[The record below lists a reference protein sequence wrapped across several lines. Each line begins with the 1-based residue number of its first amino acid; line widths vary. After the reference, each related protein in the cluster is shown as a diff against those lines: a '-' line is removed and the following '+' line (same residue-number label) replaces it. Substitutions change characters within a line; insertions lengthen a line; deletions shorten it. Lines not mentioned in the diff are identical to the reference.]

1 MPMTKQQRWPTS
13 RNLNRNTEM
22 SIYKKLNEARQKF
35 HALELKKSGENKFA
49 GYKYFELGDFLI
61 PGMQVFAEVGLCG
74 VVSFPGGD
82 ARMDI
87 VDVDKPEDRITIF
100 SPFGSASLKGCH
112 EVQNIGAVETYQRRY
127 LWMAAL
133 EVVEHDVIDSSE
145 PVKEDKKK
153 TITPNDGAME
163 SLTRDQ
169 KAIVY
174 RVSKAIKDAFAEAD
188 DWKAYGEWTSLAD
201 ADIAKGVWS
210 QLDAKIRAS
219 IKSMKEAE
227 ENQPA
232 TVE

>member
-1 MPMTKQQRWPTS
+1 MRMTKWLLWPTS

-22 SIYKKLNEARQKF
+22 NVYRKLNEARLRF
-35 HALELKKSGENKFA
+35 HSLQLQKSGENKFA

-61 PGMQVFAEVGLCG
+61 PGMQVFEAVGLCG

-145 PVKEDKKK
+145 PVKEEKKK
-153 TITPNDGAME
+153 TITPNDGAMD
-163 SLTRDQ
+163 SLAREQ
-169 KAIVY
+169 KAKVY
-174 RVSKAIKDAFAEAD
+174 AISKAIKDAFTAD
-188 DWKAYGEWTSLAD
+188 DHWKAFEEWEAVEDEDLKRG
-201 ADIAKGVWS
+201 IWS
-210 QLDAKIRAS
+210 QLDSKIRAS
-219 IKSMKEAE
+219 IKSMKAEADK
-227 ENQPA
+227 PA

>member
-1 MPMTKQQRWPTS
+1 
-13 RNLNRNTEM
+13 M

-35 HALELKKSGENKFA
+35 HALDLKKSGENKFA
-49 GYKYFELGDFLI
+49 GYKYFELGDFLV
-61 PGMQVFAEVGLCG
+61 PGMRVLADVGLCAY
-74 VVSFPGGD
+74 VSFETEH
-82 ARMDI
+82 ARMTI
-87 VDVDKPEDRITIF
+87 VDVENPQEQIVIF
-100 SPFGSASLKGCH
+100 SPMSSANLKGCH
-112 EVQNIGAVETYQRRY
+112 PVQNIGAVESYQRRY

-133 EVVEHDVIDSSE
+133 EVVENDIIDASE

-163 SLTRDQ
+163 ALTREQ
-169 KAIVY
+169 KALVY
-174 RVSKAIKDAFAEAD
+174 KVSKAIKDAFAEQD